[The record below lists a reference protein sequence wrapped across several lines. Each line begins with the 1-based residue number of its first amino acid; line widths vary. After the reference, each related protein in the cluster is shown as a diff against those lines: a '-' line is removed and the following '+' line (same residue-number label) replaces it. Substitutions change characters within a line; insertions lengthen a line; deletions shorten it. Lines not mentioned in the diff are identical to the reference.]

1 MWHMYSNE
9 KVSKH
14 ISKLFTFYSF
24 YGIKLREDKQL
35 YVSTMIYKFNYT
47 SGGKR
52 CISMDYYFYLAL
64 LLNIL

>member
-1 MWHMYSNE
+1 MYSNE

-14 ISKLFTFYSF
+14 ISKLFAFYSF
-24 YGIKLREDKQL
+24 YGIKFKEAKQC
-35 YVSTMIYKFNYT
+35 YAPTMIYKFDYT
-47 SGGKR
+47 SGGER